1 MIRIDPNALYSRAD
15 LIEMLK
21 VLGIDA
27 DGFISRVKPKKRFR
41 LAWFGRDILDAIYD
55 APVLGEVEKMTPQAS
70 RARRRKGSRSADIEE
85 FKRIQRGE

>member
-1 MIRIDPNALYSRAD
+1 MIRIDPHALYSRAD

-21 VLGIDA
+21 DLGIDA

-55 APVLGEVEKMTPQAS
+55 APVLGEIEKPAS
-70 RARRRKGSRSADIEE
+70 RGPQSRKRKGVRIDGMDEL
-85 FKRIQRGE
+85 KRIQRGE